1 MTDNKAPG
9 GVNFTPAEP
18 LEKSGDISFDPAMG
32 SAGTAS
38 ADSGTRK
45 PATETIREEASK
57 LGEQAADRARSFAGE
72 GKAKAS
78 GAIGE
83 FSKMMEDAA
92 AQVDEKLG
100 EQYGQ
105 YARSAAQSL
114 GGFAQTLESK
124 DVDELLDEARQFV
137 RRSPSIALG
146 TAAALGF
153 VFARIIKAGIEGDTT
168 PDRNDNAA

>member
-1 MTDNKAPG
+1 MTDKKTPDDVTFEPAASLKATG
-9 GVNFTPAEP
+9 EV
-18 LEKSGDISFDPAMG
+18 SFD
-32 SAGTAS
+32 SAGVGAEGST
-38 ADSGTRK
+38 GTKK
-45 PATETIREEASK
+45 PAVEAMREEAAK
-57 LGEQAADRARSFAGE
+57 LGSQAADRARSFAGE

-124 DVDELLDEARQFV
+124 DVDELMEEARQFV
-137 RRSPSIALG
+137 RRSPTIAIG

-153 VFARIIKAGIEGDTT
+153 VFARIVKAGVEGDNA
-168 PDRNDNAA
+168 PDRDGPSA

>member
-1 MTDNKAPG
+1 MTDKKTPG
-9 GVNFTPAEP
+9 AVTFEPAAP
-18 LEKSGDISFDPAMG
+18 LEATGEVSFDPAG
-32 SAGTAS
+32 TATSAGAG
-38 ADSGTRK
+38 AKK
-45 PATETIREEASK
+45 PAAEAIREEAAK
-57 LGEQAADRARSFAGE
+57 LGSQAADRARSFAGE
-72 GKAKAS
+72 GKARAS

-124 DVDELLDEARQFV
+124 DVDELMEEARQFV
-137 RRSPSIALG
+137 RRSPTIAIG

-153 VFARIIKAGIEGDTT
+153 VFARIVKAGVEGE
-168 PDRNDNAA
+168 NAPGRDGPSA